1 MARAAIVGYREF
13 PSGGG
18 RDFIAWLPGRVS
30 SLYPD
35 ISFCHADVVED
46 RNGKSIDKAVSEM
59 LASRPE
65 VLHYANFRDSLT
77 GFGFDR
83 EYITLVQRLSRIPI
97 LLTTGHDRGERIAA
111 ELRVHF
117 LDVPFRIGEYVNRLR
132 GLSKKA

>member
-18 RDFIAWLPGRVS
+18 RDFIAWLPGRIS
-30 SLYPD
+30 RLYPD
-35 ISFCHADVVED
+35 ISFCHVDVVED

-59 LASRPE
+59 LALEPD

-97 LLTTGHDRGERIAA
+97 LLTTGHDRGEEIAA
-111 ELRVHF
+111 ELMVYF
-117 LDVPFRIGEYVNRLR
+117 LDVPFRVDEYANRIR
-132 GLSKKA
+132 ELSKKA